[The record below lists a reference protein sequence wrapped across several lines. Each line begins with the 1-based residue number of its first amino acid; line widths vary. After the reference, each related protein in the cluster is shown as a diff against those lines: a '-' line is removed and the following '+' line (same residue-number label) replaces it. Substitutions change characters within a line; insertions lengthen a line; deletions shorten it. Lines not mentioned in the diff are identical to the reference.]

1 MYAIAEG
8 HELPLLQSSQ
18 FFACIYL
25 TRPCAIGKW
34 CDGYLLLLSSSLLLL
49 LPFMIIRMWR
59 CCVGPIRRIDWT
71 VQLGTITTNDE
82 SYHHQHAKHR
92 VLCDNNM
99 NYEYACTALSRKVI
113 PITRHYLI
121 KLSFFFFRGFIDI
134 AQISRNHCTRR
145 RKNRFRKKKKRIVD
159 EVAFVSFT
167 KNAESNS
174 HQLHFINLKNSFK
187 LIRRFDENEPMKILL
202 KSD

>member
-1 MYAIAEG
+1 MRWLFTAAVVVVVVVVAVHDHTNVKMLHRTHSTNRLNGTAG
-8 HELPLLQSSQ
+8 HHYNHIHQ
-18 FFACIYL
+18 
-25 TRPCAIGKW
+25 
-34 CDGYLLLLSSSLLLL
+34 
-49 LPFMIIRMWR
+49 WR
-59 CCVGPIRRIDWT
+59 
-71 VQLGTITTNDE
+71 ITN
-82 SYHHQHAKHR
+82 HHQHAR

-121 KLSFFFFRGFIDI
+121 KLSFFFRGFIDI